1 MSAPPT
7 TSTPDTPAPDQPPRS
22 PALEYDFADPTQRNS
37 LHDRLTDIRSE
48 TPVGWSDLYGGFWLL
63 SSYED
68 VQDAARDHERFTTRE
83 GIMIP
88 PTGAS
93 MRVIPAELDPP
104 EHTPYRKLTLPYF
117 TARAVAQMEPEIR
130 AIVRRIIAG
139 FSRDGR
145 ADLVDQLSEPV
156 PPLVIGLAVGL
167 DESEWPVIRKLA
179 NDFLSSARVGIEAK
193 MKAAATL
200 EEWIWEQIA
209 SRRAEP
215 RDDTLSKLVNAKI
228 DGEPMPDHIALGMIQ
243 LMVVAGHETTVHG
256 IASMLY
262 RVLAEPGLVDRLRT
276 DPELRRR
283 AVQESLRLDPPIMH
297 MARTAVG
304 EQELHGSVLRGGDK
318 VMLNFGAANRDP
330 QRFPDPHRFDVERDA
345 RSHLAFGTGRH
356 RCIGEHLA
364 VTEML
369 VVLEEILSLL
379 PDTRRVGPA
388 DAPVDWRGGSNTLGP
403 VSLEVEFTPV
413 TVEV

>member
-1 MSAPPT
+1 MTAHTT
-7 TSTPDTPAPDQPPRS
+7 TSASDSHSPDQLPRS
-22 PALEYDFADPTQRNS
+22 PVVEYDFAEPSLRNS
-37 LHDRLTDIRSE
+37 LHDTLTGIRSG
-48 TPVGWSDLYGGFWLL
+48 TPVAWNDIYGGFWLL
-63 SSYED
+63 STYDD
-68 VQDAARDHERFTTRE
+68 VQDVARDHERFTTRE

-93 MRVIPAELDPP
+93 MKVIPAELDPP
-104 EHTPYRKLTLPYF
+104 EHTPYRKLTMPYF
-117 TARAVAQMEPEIR
+117 TARAVAAMEPEIR
-130 AIVRRIIAG
+130 AIVRRVIAA
-139 FSRDGR
+139 FSQDGR
-145 ADLVDQLSEPV
+145 ADLVDRLSEPV

-167 DESEWPVIRKLA
+167 DQEVWPVIRKLA

-193 MKAAATL
+193 MKAAVAL
-200 EEWIWEQIA
+200 EEWISEQIA
-209 SRRAEP
+209 VRRAER
-215 RDDTLSKLVNAKI
+215 RDDTLSKLVNAEI
-228 DGEPMPDHIALGMIQ
+228 DGEEIPEHIALGMIQ

-256 IASMLY
+256 IASLLY
-262 RVLAEPGLVDRLRT
+262 RVLSEPGLTERLRH

-304 EQELHGSVLRGGDK
+304 DQELHGSALRGGDK

-330 QRFPDPHRFDVERDA
+330 ERFPDPHTYDVERDA

-369 VVLEEILSLL
+369 VVLEELLTLL
-379 PDTRRVGPA
+379 PDIRRVGPA

-403 VSLEVEFTPV
+403 ASLEVEFTPV
-413 TVEV
+413 VVEV